1 MGAVLRGPVTGVPL
15 DWKQVST
22 KLPATAL
29 GTSLVI
35 EFRLDSDDLF
45 HFAACYPDD
54 FELTIP

>member
-1 MGAVLRGPVTGVPL
+1 MTGVTL
-15 DWKQVST
+15 DWKQVGT

-35 EFRLDSDDLF
+35 KFRIDSDDLF